1 MPSSP
6 SPVPSSVAAKEVETL
21 SSLTA
26 AVAGL
31 KAVSCKPRQR
41 KWTSVHQAAHKD
53 PTHQNTATSHLN
65 LWISRLAYDKGP
77 DSLRLLA
84 GFPPEEVKS
93 ETFPGFRTKQS
104 QRALSQN
111 HLVSAKKYQKILSA
125 PCLCDSDFWVSNHTG
140 ISPFHP
146 ELCAQSS
153 AAKATVHKPNHT

>member
-6 SPVPSSVAAKEVETL
+6 SSVPSSVAAKEVETL

-26 AVAGL
+26 AVVGL
-31 KAVSCKPRQR
+31 RAVSCKARKR
-41 KWTSVHQAAHKD
+41 KWTSDQAAHKD

-65 LWISRLAYDKGP
+65 LWISRFAYDKGP
-77 DSLRLLA
+77 DSLRLRA

-111 HLVSAKKYQKILSA
+111 HLVSAKISKNIVCALS
-125 PCLCDSDFWVSNHTG
+125 LRF
-140 ISPFHP
+140 
-146 ELCAQSS
+146 
-153 AAKATVHKPNHT
+153 